1 MRKIMVYALL
11 ALFFSCPGAETVGEV
26 NGKKISSAYLQNEL
40 KKLPDAARKNYEND
54 HPGFLE
60 ELITKELLLQEA
72 KVLKI
77 DTISMVKSRINAD
90 KTKRDDIMIEELFKR
105 EVLLRILV
113 SEEEMKKFYDDN
125 KSQMQG
131 MTYDQ
136 MKSQI
141 QSYLTGQKQM
151 EMADKYIADLRAKAK
166 IKRSDKWLKA
176 EESKLRNP
184 IDEAFKNKLP
194 TMVDFG
200 AGTCLPC
207 IQMKPIIEELQH
219 ELATKANILL
229 IDVNENPVLT
239 RKYKIML
246 IPTQIFFDATG
257 TEIHRHTGFYPKDSI
272 LVNLKKAGLN

>member
-1 MRKIMVYALL
+1 MRKIMICALL
-11 ALFFSCPGAETVGEV
+11 VLFFSCPGAERVAEV

-40 KKLPDAARKNYEND
+40 KKLPDATQKNYEND

-72 KVLKI
+72 KALKI
-77 DTISMVKSRINAD
+77 DTISMVKSKIGAD
-90 KTKRDDIMIEELFKR
+90 KTKRDDIMIEELFKH
-105 EVLLRILV
+105 EVLPHVTV
-113 SEEEMKKFYDDN
+113 SEDEMKKFYDDN

-141 QSYLTGQKQM
+141 QSYLTGQRQM
-151 EMADKYIADLRAKAK
+151 EMVDAYIAELQAKAK
-166 IKRSDKWLKA
+166 IKRNDKWLKK
-176 EESKLRNP
+176 EESKFKNP
-184 IDEAFKNKLP
+184 IDEAFTNKLP
-194 TMVDFG
+194 IMVDFG

-207 IQMKPIIEELQH
+207 IQMKPIIEELQR
-219 ELATKANILL
+219 ELTARANILL

-246 IPTQIFFDATG
+246 IPTQIFFDAAG
-257 TEIHRHTGFYPKDSI
+257 AEIYRHTGFYPKDSI